1 MRHHYN
7 KDILLL
13 GMAVNRD
20 SINTTV
26 FEEKGRAALAGLGR
40 GRNFLQK
47 LSPPSPTLYSFFPF
61 SLDKLLLQRLRVK
74 VKELAEQIQGA
85 AQKDGVPVRIFGGNE
100 GGRFFQG
107 EAQALGRLRD
117 GWPAPFGS
125 CGS

>member
-1 MRHHYN
+1 MKRR
-7 KDILLL
+7 
-13 GMAVNRD
+13 G
-20 SINTTV
+20 
-26 FEEKGRAALAGLGR
+26 GRVGGGWGG

-117 GWPAPFGS
+117 GWPAPFGKEFAS
-125 CGS
+125 SSPFMARSLS

>member
-1 MRHHYN
+1 
-7 KDILLL
+7 
-13 GMAVNRD
+13 MAANRD

-26 FEEKGRAALAGLGR
+26 FEEKGAGRVGGGWGR

-47 LSPPSPTLYSFFPF
+47 ISPPSPILYSFFPF

-107 EAQALGRLRD
+107 EAPGA
-117 GWPAPFGS
+117 GS
-125 CGS
+125 AA